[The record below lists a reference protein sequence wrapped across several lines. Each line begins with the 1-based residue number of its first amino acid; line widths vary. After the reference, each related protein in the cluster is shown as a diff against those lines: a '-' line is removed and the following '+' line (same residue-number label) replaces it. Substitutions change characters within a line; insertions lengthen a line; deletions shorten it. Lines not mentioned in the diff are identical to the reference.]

1 MEGYL
6 IDTTKGFGERCKRLA
21 IFTPLFLLKGKRKM
35 ASLPFEID
43 WFNMG
48 LLTLLFFFESKL
60 HRQGKKG
67 RQELADYLYEVT
79 QAQIG
84 AKREKYDLIAETI
97 MDAFRDPMGKR
108 HKESFFNWETGES
121 EEFQFSIL
129 KTDAFDQQSNRQYFT
144 LDEDGLELIF
154 ATKEYFSEFRI
165 SIAQLLIRKQLE
177 KGEFASALHEIHEMR
192 IAVQTLRDHIHRL
205 GLEVT
210 RNIISD
216 ETYSKYVKTI
226 ENVYERL
233 TREDDEFRE
242 LYAFVKDTT
251 EKMQFENQ
259 GQADEDARVQI
270 AQVAI
275 ELGEVHQMHHNLLYG
290 AMQLKNKAL
299 EAARQALFSVG
310 IQRFNFDQEIV
321 SRVVSSPLPVQAVT
335 GLIHPFTRLHQESGW
350 SLFSMFFVQ
359 RLQRVG
365 KEDESSAY
373 PQLDSEK
380 DYQYA
385 MEQEENFRVIMEQV
399 LGILGEK
406 KQMELKDMLPHFSST
421 LPQHRSFYDFWLL
434 LHQRSPIRRGMGEG
448 RHVLDKALALL
459 GNDQIVVVEGEGV
472 LQITDQY
479 ALQNM
484 YVSRRR
490 EENAV

>member
-1 MEGYL
+1 LEGYL
-6 IDTTKGFGERCKRLA
+6 VDTTKGFGERSKRLA

-35 ASLPFEID
+35 ATLPFEID

-67 RQELADYLYEVT
+67 RLELADYLYEVT

-84 AKREKYDLIAETI
+84 AQREKYDLIADTI
-97 MDAFRDPMGKR
+97 IDGFRDPMGRR
-108 HKESFFNWETGES
+108 HTESFFNWETGET

-129 KTDAFDQQSNRQYFT
+129 KTDAFDQENNRQYFT

-216 ETYSKYVKTI
+216 DTYGKYVKII
-226 ENVYERL
+226 ESVYERL
-233 TREDDEFRE
+233 TREDQEFRE
-242 LYAFVKDTT
+242 LYAFVKETKG
-251 EKMQFENQ
+251 KMQFENQ
-259 GQADEDARVQI
+259 QRVDEDARLQI

-275 ELGEVHQMHHNLLYG
+275 ELGEVHQMHQNLLYG

-299 EAARQALFSVG
+299 EAARQALFSAG

-321 SRVVSSPLPVQAVT
+321 SRITSSPLPPQAVT
-335 GLIHPFTRLHQESGW
+335 GLAHPFTRLHQETSW
-350 SLFSMFFVQ
+350 SLFAMFFEQ
-359 RLQRVG
+359 RLQRGG
-365 KEDESSAY
+365 KDEESVAY
-373 PQLDSEK
+373 PTLDDGEV
-380 DYQYA
+380 YQHA
-385 MEQEENFRVIMEQV
+385 IEQEENFRVIMECIV
-399 LGILGEK
+399 GLLDGK
-406 KQMELKDMLPHFSST
+406 DAMELKEMVPRLPAHI
-421 LPQHRSFYDFWLL
+421 LAHRSFYDFWLL
-434 LHQRSPIRRGMGEG
+434 LHQRSPIKKGMGEG

-459 GNDQIVVVEGEGV
+459 GDEQVEVTECAGI
-472 LQITDQY
+472 LQITEQY
-479 ALQNM
+479 SIQNM
-484 YVSRRR
+484 YFTRRR
-490 EENAV
+490 G

>member
-1 MEGYL
+1 MEA
-6 IDTTKGFGERCKRLA
+6 TKGFGERCKRLA

-35 ASLPFEID
+35 SALPFEID

-79 QAQIG
+79 QAQVG
-84 AKREKYDLIAETI
+84 AEREKYDLIAETI
-97 MDAFRDPMGKR
+97 IDAFRDSMGRR
-108 HKESFFNWETGES
+108 HTESFVNWETGER

-129 KTDAFDQQSNRQYFT
+129 KTDAFDQENNRQYFT
-144 LDEDGLELIF
+144 LDEAGLELIF

-192 IAVQTLRDHIHRL
+192 IAVQTLRDNIHRL

-216 ETYSKYVKTI
+216 DTYGKYVKSI
-226 ENVYERL
+226 EDVYGRL
-233 TREDDEFRE
+233 TREDEEFRE
-242 LYAFVKDTT
+242 LYAFVKETK

-259 GQADEDARVQI
+259 ERVDTDARLQI
-270 AQVAI
+270 AQVAM
-275 ELGEVHQMHHNLLYG
+275 ELGEVHQMHQGLLYG

-321 SRVVSSPLPVQAVT
+321 SRIVSSPLPAQAVA
-335 GLIHPFTRLHQESGW
+335 GLVHPFTRLHQETSW
-350 SLFSMFFVQ
+350 SLLSVFFEQ
-359 RLQRVG
+359 RLQRAG
-365 KEDESSAY
+365 KEEVSAHYPAVDEE
-373 PQLDSEK
+373 QVDEFGI
-380 DYQYA
+380 
-385 MEQEENFRVIMEQV
+385 EQEENFLRIMAEV
-399 LGILGEK
+399 LKVLAGKEE
-406 KQMELKDMLPHFSST
+406 MELKEMVPLLPRAI
-421 LPQHRSFYDFWLL
+421 LQHRSFYDFWLL
-434 LHQRSPIRRGMGEG
+434 LHQRSPIGVGMGEG
-448 RHVLDKALALL
+448 WHVLDKALALL
-459 GNDQIVVVEGEGV
+459 GNDQVQVMEGEGV
-472 LQITDQY
+472 LQITPQY

-484 YVSRRR
+484 YFRRQR
-490 EENAV
+490 R

>member
-1 MEGYL
+1 VEGYL
-6 IDTTKGFGERCKRLA
+6 VDTTKGFGERSKRLA

-35 ASLPFEID
+35 TALPFEID

-67 RQELADYLYEVT
+67 RKELADYLYEVT

-84 AKREKYDLIAETI
+84 AEREKYDLIGETI
-97 MDAFRDPMGKR
+97 IDAFRDSMGRR
-108 HKESFFNWETGES
+108 HTESFINWETGER

-129 KTDAFDQQSNRQYFT
+129 KTDAFDQESNRQYFT

-192 IAVQTLRDHIHRL
+192 IAVQTLRDHIQRL

-216 ETYSKYVKTI
+216 DTYNKYVKTI
-226 ENVYERL
+226 EGVYERL
-233 TREDDEFRE
+233 TREDEEFRE
-242 LYAFVKDTT
+242 LYAFVKETKG
-251 EKMQFENQ
+251 KMQFENKERV
-259 GQADEDARVQI
+259 DEDARLQI

-275 ELGEVHQMHHNLLYG
+275 ELGEVHQMHQSLLYG

-321 SRVVSSPLPVQAVT
+321 SRIVSSPLPAQTVT
-335 GLIHPFTRLHQESGW
+335 GLIHPFTHLHQETGW
-350 SLFSMFFVQ
+350 SLFSVFFEQ
-359 RLQRVG
+359 RLQRGG
-365 KEDESSAY
+365 KDEESVAY

-380 DYQYA
+380 LDQHVI
-385 MEQEENFRVIMEQV
+385 EQEENFRLIMEHIVEV
-399 LGILGEK
+399 LAGRES
-406 KQMELKDMLPHFSST
+406 MELKDMVDLLPTHI
-421 LPQHRSFYDFWLL
+421 LEQRSFYDLWLL
-434 LHQRSPIRRGMGEG
+434 LHQRSPIGRGMGEG
-448 RHVLDKALALL
+448 RHVLDKALALF
-459 GNDQIVVVEGEGV
+459 GDDQVEVTEGIGV
-472 LQITDQY
+472 LQITAQY

-484 YVSRRR
+484 HFTRRR
-490 EENAV
+490 G

>member
-6 IDTTKGFGERCKRLA
+6 TDTTKGFGERCKRLA
-21 IFTPLFLLKGKRKM
+21 IFTPLFSLKGKRKSSS
-35 ASLPFEID
+35 ALPFEID
-43 WFNMG
+43 WFNLG
-48 LLTLLFFFESKL
+48 VLTLLFFFESKL

-79 QAQIG
+79 GEQIG
-84 AKREKYDLIAETI
+84 AEREKYNLIADSIIDT
-97 MDAFRDPMGKR
+97 FRDSMGRR
-108 HKESFFNWETGES
+108 HTESFLNWETGER

-129 KTDAFDQQSNRQYFT
+129 KTDAFDQENNRQYFT

-192 IAVQTLRDHIHRL
+192 IAVQTLRDHIQRL

-216 ETYSKYVKTI
+216 DTFSKYVKTI
-226 ENVYERL
+226 EGVYERL
-233 TREDDEFRE
+233 TREDEEFRE
-242 LYAFVKDTT
+242 LYAFVKETKG
-251 EKMQFENQ
+251 KMQFENQ
-259 GQADEDARVQI
+259 VQADEDARLQI

-275 ELGEVHQMHHNLLYG
+275 ELGEVHQMHQNLLHG

-321 SRVVSSPLPVQAVT
+321 SRIVSSPLPPEAVT
-335 GLIHPFTRLHQESGW
+335 GLVHPFTRLHQETSW
-350 SLFSMFFVQ
+350 SLFALFFEQ
-359 RLQRVG
+359 RLQRAG
-365 KEDESSAY
+365 KDEESVAY
-373 PQLDSEK
+373 PEVAEEK
-380 DYQYA
+380 KYEHA
-385 MEQEENFRVIMEQV
+385 MEQEENFRVIMEHV
-399 LGILGEK
+399 LKIVGEK
-406 KQMELKDMLPHFSST
+406 EGVELKELVPSLPAHMVA
-421 LPQHRSFYDFWLL
+421 HRSFYDFWLL
-434 LHQRSPIRRGMGEG
+434 LHQRSPIRQGMGEG

-459 GNDQIVVVEGEGV
+459 GDEEVEVRECTDI
-472 LQITDQY
+472 LQITEQY
-479 ALQNM
+479 AIQNM
-484 YVSRRR
+484 YFIRRGK
-490 EENAV
+490 

>member
-1 MEGYL
+1 LEGYL
-6 IDTTKGFGERCKRLA
+6 VDTTKGFGERCKRLA
-21 IFTPLFLLKGKRKM
+21 IFTPLFLLKGKRK
-35 ASLPFEID
+35 SNVLPFEID
-43 WFNMG
+43 WFNLG

-67 RQELADYLYEVT
+67 RKELADYLYEVT

-84 AKREKYDLIAETI
+84 AERGKYDLIADTLI
-97 MDAFRDPMGKR
+97 DAFRDSMGRR
-108 HKESFFNWETGES
+108 HRESFFNWETGVL

-129 KTDAFDQQSNRQYFT
+129 KTDAFDQENNRQYFT

-177 KGEFASALHEIHEMR
+177 KGEFTSALHEIHEMR

-216 ETYSKYVKTI
+216 DTYGKYVKTI
-226 ENVYERL
+226 EGVYERL
-233 TREDDEFRE
+233 TREDQEFRE
-242 LYAFVKDTT
+242 LYAFVKETKG
-251 EKMQFENQ
+251 KMQFENQ
-259 GQADEDARVQI
+259 ERVDEDARQQI

-275 ELGEVHQMHHNLLYG
+275 ELGEVHQMHQNLLYG

-321 SRVVSSPLPVQAVT
+321 SRIVSSPLPPLAVA
-335 GLIHPFTRLHQESGW
+335 GLIHPFVRVHQHTSW
-350 SLFSMFFVQ
+350 SLFAPFFEQ
-359 RLQRVG
+359 RLQRAG
-365 KEDESSAY
+365 KEEESNAY
-373 PQLDSEK
+373 PELDEEK
-380 DYQYA
+380 IYPHA
-385 MEQEENFRVIMEQV
+385 IEQEENFRIIMELIV
-399 LGILGEK
+399 GLLDGKEG
-406 KQMELKDMLPHFSST
+406 MALKDMVPQLPT
-421 LPQHRSFYDFWLL
+421 YVLEHRSFYDFWLL
-434 LHQRSPIRRGMGEG
+434 LHQRSPIGKGMGEG

-459 GNDQIVVVEGEGV
+459 GDDQVEVTEIAGV
-472 LQITDQY
+472 LQITEQY

-484 YVSRRR
+484 YFTRRR
-490 EENAV
+490 Q